1 MAVPQL
7 MVKIWDGDPAEYFTF
22 MDMNRVEYNANACA
36 KEAGVSTVAFQE
48 VTRASQFRYDEAQ
61 KLENLL
67 KAVAQKRGLSI
78 DIEDAWGCNR
88 TVSYVDFERWE
99 SNLWTIYQN
108 LGGVGERIPS
118 DKVLVNYHATLFAS
132 AWQGTGPYHIDLDM
146 PGIYADTEAMV
157 FVTHTATVQQRQDEY
172 NAVLRAEVQGDR
184 RVRFRALSLR
194 PKVDIPVTVAIG
206 GLQMMQTVNLPASG
220 WTGIGPWTQTVTL
233 PSAVT
238 AAVIGQWEGMSDSAV
253 EQMMEGMLHVSSIS
267 GQTVTIRVIG
277 KKPTVDLNPAL
288 LYDTSNVD

>member
-1 MAVPQL
+1 MTLPQL
-7 MVKIWDGDPAEYFTF
+7 MVKTWTGTSGEFFTF
-22 MDMNRVEYNANACA
+22 RDMNRVEYNANVCA
-36 KEAGVSTVAFQE
+36 REAGVAQVTFQE

-61 KLENLL
+61 KLEDLL
-67 KAVAQKRGLSI
+67 KATAQAKGLSI
-78 DIEDAWGCNR
+78 DTETAWSYNR
-88 TVSYVDFERWE
+88 TVSYADFERWE
-99 SNLWTIYQN
+99 SNLWTIYQS

-118 DKVLVNYHATLFAS
+118 DKVLVNYHSVLFAN

-157 FVTHTATVQQRQDEY
+157 FVTHTATVQQRMAEY
-172 NAVLRAEVQGDR
+172 NAVLRTEVQGDR
-184 RVRFRALSLR
+184 RVRFRALSLC

-206 GLQMMQTVNLPASG
+206 GLQMIHTVHLPASG

-238 AAVIGQWEGMSDSAV
+238 EAVIGPWEGMSDSAV

-267 GQTVTIRVIG
+267 GQTATIRVIG
-277 KKPTVDLNPAL
+277 KRPTVDLNPAL
-288 LYDTSNVD
+288 LYDTTNIA